1 VTKSSFSR
9 RALAIV
15 AASTFALS
23 ACGSNSPIASANDAF
38 VINGT
43 PYSLKTFETLLADL
57 VKSGQLQPGPNGV
70 ANKEDAISVMRTL
83 IRYETYKQYL
93 AANNL
98 TETSS
103 DRATIE
109 RDASASDGFSDFPT
123 YLQELLINL
132 NVAQVTIEKFKAY
145 PDSKLKDLYNESP
158 ASTGVL
164 CISHILS
171 KTEDDAKKV
180 LKELSDGAKFED
192 VAKKRSIEPAAKQS
206 GGSLSEDSNP
216 CTSLAFFQQ
225 QFDPDFMTGAVKAKA
240 GVPTGPVKTQF
251 GYHIILSHPYDT
263 IKESLIEVASE
274 KPNESNLVGY
284 LVASDI
290 SVNPTFGVWNGAMF
304 TIS

>member
-1 VTKSSFSR
+1 VTKSSLSR

-23 ACGSNSPIASANDAF
+23 ACGSNSPVASANDAF
-38 VINGT
+38 TINGT
-43 PYSLKTFETLLADL
+43 TYSLETFETLLSDL
-57 VKSGQLQPGPNGV
+57 VASGQLQPGPNGE
-70 ANKEDAISVMRTL
+70 AKKEDALSIMRTL
-83 IRYETYKQYL
+83 IRFETYKQYL
-93 AANNL
+93 TANNL
-98 TETSS
+98 AESTT

-109 RDASASDGFSDFPT
+109 KDAPAAEGFSSFPER
-123 YLQELLINL
+123 LQELVINL

-145 PDSKLKDLYNESP
+145 PDSKLKELYNESP

-164 CISHILS
+164 CMSHILL

-180 LKELSDGAKFED
+180 LKELSGGAKFED
-192 VAKKRSIEPAAKQS
+192 VAKKRSIEPAAKES
-206 GGSLSEDSNP
+206 GGSLSADGDP

-225 QFDPDFMTGAVKAKA
+225 QFDADFMKGAVNAKA

-274 KPNESNLVGY
+274 KPNESNLIGY
-284 LVASDI
+284 LAASDV
-290 SVNPTFGVWNGAMF
+290 SVNPTYGVWNGAMF